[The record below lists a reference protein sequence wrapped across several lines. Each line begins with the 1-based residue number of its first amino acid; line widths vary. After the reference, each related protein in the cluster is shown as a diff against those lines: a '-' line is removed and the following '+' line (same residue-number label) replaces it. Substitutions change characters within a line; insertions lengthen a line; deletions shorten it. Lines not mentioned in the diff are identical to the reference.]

1 MISILPMQRFAEP
14 LRITGAH
21 DDRRGPAAGGKRRAG
36 AQPLTPS
43 TKGMLDGGEGTTGL
57 RSRQPCIGPFAH
69 GDQARRAQGS
79 RGPGGQHGDVLSP
92 MSSATRVRN
101 PLDQH
106 MGKHAAEFGHHRT
119 GTVRALKIVFDT
131 LNLWLPKGRNQSGSS

>member
-1 MISILPMQRFAEP
+1 MTSLLPMQRFAEP
-14 LRITGAH
+14 LRMTGTH
-21 DDRRGPAAGGKRRAG
+21 GDRRGPAAGGKRRAG

-57 RSRQPCIGPFAH
+57 RARQPCIGPFAH

-79 RGPGGQHGDVLSP
+79 RGPGDQRGDVLSP
-92 MSSATRVRN
+92 MSSATRVRD

-106 MGKHAAEFGHHRT
+106 SFNAN
-119 GTVRALKIVFDT
+119 GTASAWSCST
-131 LNLWLPKGRNQSGSS
+131 

>member
-1 MISILPMQRFAEP
+1 MTSLLPMQRFAEP
-14 LRITGAH
+14 LRMTGTHA
-21 DDRRGPAAGGKRRAG
+21 DQRGPAAGGKRRAG

-57 RSRQPCIGPFAH
+57 RARQPCIGPFAH

-79 RGPGGQHGDVLSP
+79 RGPGDQRGDVLSP
-92 MSSATRVRN
+92 MSSTTRVRD

-106 MGKHAAEFGHHRT
+106 
-119 GTVRALKIVFDT
+119 TVRSAGDSRSSRSK
-131 LNLWLPKGRNQSGSS
+131 NLIHS

>member
-1 MISILPMQRFAEP
+1 MTIILPMQRFAEP
-14 LRITGAH
+14 LRMTSTH
-21 DDRRGPAAGGKRRAG
+21 SDRRGPAAGGKRRAG

-57 RSRQPCIGPFAH
+57 RARQPCIGPFAH

-79 RGPGGQHGDVLSP
+79 RGPGDQRGEVLSP
-92 MSSATRVRN
+92 MSSATRVRD

-106 MGKHAAEFGHHRT
+106 NRRPRLPPTSRRPRGRRVPAGSLVGCRSREIL
-119 GTVRALKIVFDT
+119 AL
-131 LNLWLPKGRNQSGSS
+131 